1 MTITCFLQPKDAII
15 RKNPLG
21 DYGKYKRKL
30 HYSHTIVKDV
40 QRVFACLAMNQN
52 GGTDDLA
59 YVAAMGK
66 AAGFSS
72 RIVNAMSAQPAW
84 RWGKRVGR
92 KTLSLMT

>member
-1 MTITCFLQPKDAII
+1 MPSSED
-15 RKNPLG
+15 PLG

-84 RWGKRVGR
+84 RWGRRVGR